1 MCTYVKLCH
10 NHVDMCLCNYIHSY
24 VHECSD
30 IVSHM
35 HVLSQIFTF
44 ERELRLKPGI
54 NITVTDHK
62 SQAHNILRTF
72 FMHLY
77 G

>member
-1 MCTYVKLCH
+1 MLSCAIIMWTCVSVTTYIAMCMNVIK
-10 NHVDMCLCNYIHSY
+10 
-24 VHECSD
+24 CSD